1 MKYECDVIRD
11 LIPLY
16 IDDVA
21 STASRRM
28 VEEHLAECADCR
40 ALLGRMK
47 SEEVETA
54 INFEK
59 EDVIAGQRRFFKRR
73 SAVIG
78 SVIAGI
84 FMVPVLICLIV
95 NLASGSGLD
104 WFFIVL
110 ASLLVAA
117 SLLVVPLMA
126 PENKGLWTLG
136 SFTVSL
142 LLLFG
147 VCCLYTGGRWFFV
160 AGTAVL
166 FGLSLVFL
174 PFAVRSRLLADYLE
188 DRKGLAVVT
197 ADTVLFALMML
208 AIGLHTGSAGFF
220 RIAVPMTVLVILI
233 VWALFFII
241 RNARQVKTKQD
252 FLVRLE
258 EELSDLPKEET
269 QRQLTRYTA
278 KIDQKMETGLTER
291 EAVAEM
297 ESIAK
302 ITSRVHAENPNFRYF
317 ITAPPT
323 HSFSCRQ
330 YLLLLTV

>member
-104 WFFIVL
+104 WFFPCRGFAPGRAAHGTGEQRAVDTWELYRFSSSAFRRVL
-110 ASLLVAA
+110 PLHGREMVLCSRHSSSVRT
-117 SLLVVPLMA
+117 VP
-126 PENKGLWTLG
+126 
-136 SFTVSL
+136 
-142 LLLFG
+142 G
-147 VCCLYTGGRWFFV
+147 VP
-160 AGTAVL
+160 
-166 FGLSLVFL
+166 S
-174 PFAVRSRLLADYLE
+174 VRS
-188 DRKGLAVVT
+188 
-197 ADTVLFALMML
+197 
-208 AIGLHTGSAGFF
+208 
-220 RIAVPMTVLVILI
+220 
-233 VWALFFII
+233 
-241 RNARQVKTKQD
+241 
-252 FLVRLE
+252 
-258 EELSDLPKEET
+258 KE
-269 QRQLTRYTA
+269 Q
-278 KIDQKMETGLTER
+278 
-291 EAVAEM
+291 
-297 ESIAK
+297 
-302 ITSRVHAENPNFRYF
+302 
-317 ITAPPT
+317 APG
-323 HSFSCRQ
+323 
-330 YLLLLTV
+330 

>member
-47 SEEVETA
+47 SEKIETA

-95 NLASGSGLD
+95 NLASGSGLE

-117 SLLVVPLMA
+117 SLIYG
-126 PENKGLWTLG
+126 GL
-136 SFTVSL
+136 
-142 LLLFG
+142 
-147 VCCLYTGGRWFFV
+147 
-160 AGTAVL
+160 
-166 FGLSLVFL
+166 
-174 PFAVRSRLLADYLE
+174 
-188 DRKGLAVVT
+188 
-197 ADTVLFALMML
+197 
-208 AIGLHTGSAGFF
+208 
-220 RIAVPMTVLVILI
+220 
-233 VWALFFII
+233 
-241 RNARQVKTKQD
+241 
-252 FLVRLE
+252 
-258 EELSDLPKEET
+258 
-269 QRQLTRYTA
+269 
-278 KIDQKMETGLTER
+278 
-291 EAVAEM
+291 
-297 ESIAK
+297 
-302 ITSRVHAENPNFRYF
+302 
-317 ITAPPT
+317 
-323 HSFSCRQ
+323 
-330 YLLLLTV
+330 

>member
-59 EDVIAGQRRFFKRR
+59 EDVIAWQRRFFKRR

-208 AIGLHTGSAGFF
+208 AIGLHTGSAGKTVH
-220 RIAVPMTVLVILI
+220 RNSGAERPLYTVLPK
-233 VWALFFII
+233 
-241 RNARQVKTKQD
+241 NAGSGE
-252 FLVRLE
+252 F
-258 EELSDLPKEET
+258 
-269 QRQLTRYTA
+269 
-278 KIDQKMETGLTER
+278 
-291 EAVAEM
+291 
-297 ESIAK
+297 
-302 ITSRVHAENPNFRYF
+302 
-317 ITAPPT
+317 
-323 HSFSCRQ
+323 
-330 YLLLLTV
+330 